1 MRSTLLPVLTWL
13 LIALS
18 CKDTVFPAEASV
30 PKHAQYRKLIEASP
44 GLVWYLPLQSFDEVL
59 AKEWRAE
66 GDRPQAVPGPDE
78 TMALRFSGKTTLTFG
93 PTPDL
98 DTEEAT
104 IELWFRPEFPAPAR
118 FNPCLIAKRE
128 SGDHRQTRWSIHVH
142 GDYSAIDLWNG
153 QEVASY
159 RPATGPLQPGQ
170 WYHLVVVS
178 TKEGTSVYLNGVPCL
193 PPQQSWQ
200 INRSEKNRPLNIG
213 SSQPAGAEF
222 FTGTICQVALYSRAL
237 TEEEIATHTDAM
249 GFHDIRLAAQTRYE
263 QVRRAEAEEQAKLE
277 EAREKRRREL
287 MEDPSLFARGAPT
300 VYEKD
305 RLTAID
311 LPVGGIG
318 VGAIHMDGTARRH
331 AWQIFGQVA
340 YRFVPHSFF
349 AVQVRSDD
357 RAVERILQ
365 TFPEEGLPPM
375 AEVRLVARYPLARY
389 EFIDPDF
396 PVQVSLETFN
406 PLIPTKVRDSAIPC
420 AVYQIT
426 VKNPTEHRL
435 SVTVLASQL
444 NATGY
449 RGDGPIED
457 VRHPNF
463 GGNVNRVVRTQGST
477 WLTMAQSQS
486 ANSGDGLVLLMKGDR
501 VHGVPAWTDIAQLRA
516 VVAKRDSQL
525 DANQLSAGPS
535 PAGETLKGALWRSLD
550 LEPGQAQTV
559 TCVLAWFFS
568 DLPAG
573 TGKWSCGGRR
583 YEAWWRSAEEV
594 AAEVDARL
602 SELEAGTRLYV
613 DSLYE
618 TNLPYWFVDRIASQV
633 AILRSPTVFWC
644 RDGYFG
650 GWEGCNIEAGCCPGN
665 CNHVWHYA
673 QAHARLFPELGRL
686 MREQEFRFQ
695 KEDGAIPHRQ
705 PDEFPAFDGQCG
717 AVLNSYREHL
727 LCRDSGWLA
736 KNWLAIKKAM
746 DYIIQRWDPNED
758 GVPSGPQWNTLDGEL
773 GGASSWLGS
782 LYLAALV
789 AAEKMAQLQG
799 ENDVA
804 ARYHRIRVSGQ
815 TNQDKL
821 LFNGEYYIQIPEPT
835 PYEDY
840 GQGCGIDQVLG
851 QWWAHQLDLGWVY
864 PPEHVRIALSS
875 LFHYNF
881 RGFMKGL
888 PQKPRKFVADEDAG
902 MQMFTW
908 PPGTKPPAKVIR
920 YASEVMTGFEYA
932 AAAAMIQ
939 AGLLRE
945 GFTVVRAIAVRYD
958 GRKRTGLT
966 PGNFTSWGYSGN
978 PFGDDECG
986 KFYARAM
993 SSWSLLLAC
1002 QGFIYDGPTQTI
1014 GFQPIWKPDDHISF
1028 FTAAEG
1034 WGVFCQKREPGQQV
1048 STIELRWGRLPLTKF
1063 ITELPDSALPKRVE
1077 CQKGGKAIPV
1087 QLEADKGRVACCLA
1101 EPIVLQPGEKLTFI
1115 LTY

>member
-1 MRSTLLPVLTWL
+1 MNSTFLLVATCLT
-13 LIALS
+13 IGLS
-18 CKDTVFPAEASV
+18 WQSTILGGELAAKKAGNY
-30 PKHAQYRKLIEASP
+30 HKLVESCP
-44 GLVWYLPLQSFDEVL
+44 GLTWYLPLQSLDNVL
-59 AKEWRAE
+59 TRE
-66 GDRPQAVPGPDE
+66 GRVQGDQPQIVPGPDE
-78 TMALRFSGKTTLTFG
+78 GTALHFSGTTTLTFG

-104 IELWFRPEFPAPAR
+104 IELWFRPEFTAPAR

-142 GDYSAIDLWNG
+142 GDYSGIDLWNG
-153 QEVASY
+153 REVASY
-159 RPATGPLQPGQ
+159 QPATGPLKPGQ

-178 TKEGTSVYLNGVPCL
+178 TKAGTTVYLNGMPCL
-193 PPQQSWQ
+193 PPRQSWQ
-200 INRSEKNRPLNIG
+200 INRSERNRPLNIG

-222 FTGTICQVALYSRAL
+222 FVGVICHVAVYSRAL
-237 TEEEIATHTDAM
+237 TEQEIAAHMDAM
-249 GFHDIRLAAQTRYE
+249 GFQAIRLAEQAKYE
-263 QVRRAEAEEQAKLE
+263 ERRRAEAEEQARLE

-287 MEDPSLFARGAPT
+287 MEDPSLFARGVPT
-300 VYEKD
+300 VYEKEH
-305 RLTAID
+305 LSAID
-311 LPVGGIG
+311 LPVGGNG
-318 VGAIHMDGTARRH
+318 VGAIHMDGAARRH

-349 AVQVRSDD
+349 AVRVSGDNRT
-357 RAVERILQ
+357 VERILQ
-365 TFPEEGLPPM
+365 TIPEEGLPPM
-375 AEVRLVARYPLARY
+375 AEVRLVARYPVARY
-389 EFIDPDF
+389 EFVDPEM
-396 PVQVSLETFN
+396 PAQVALEAFN
-406 PLIPTKVRDSAIPC
+406 PFIPTNLRDSAIPC
-420 AVYQIT
+420 AVYRMT
-426 VKNPTEHRL
+426 VTNPTKHRL

-449 RGDGPIED
+449 RGDGTIEG

-463 GGNVNRVVRTQGST
+463 GGNVNRVVRKEGST
-477 WLTMAQSQS
+477 WLTMGQSKS
-486 ANSGDGLVLLMKGDR
+486 ANSGDGLVLFMKGDR
-501 VHGVPAWTDIAQLRA
+501 VRGVPAWTDLAQLRESI
-516 VVAKRDSQL
+516 AKPAGQL
-525 DANQLSAGPS
+525 DAKEVSAGPS
-535 PAGETLKGALWRSLD
+535 AAGETLKGALWRSFD
-550 LEPGQAQTV
+550 LEPGQTQTV
-559 TCVLAWFFS
+559 TCVLTWFFS

-573 TGKWSCGGRR
+573 TGKWSCRGRR
-583 YEAWWRSAEEV
+583 YEAWWHGAEEV
-594 AAEVDARL
+594 AAELDARL
-602 SELEAGTRLYV
+602 PELEAATRLYG

-618 TNLPYWFVDRIASQV
+618 TNLPYWFVDRMASQV

-650 GWEGCNIEAGCCPGN
+650 GWEGCNLDAGCCPGN

-727 LCRDSGWLA
+727 LSRDSEWLA
-736 KNWLAIKKAM
+736 KNWTSIKRAM
-746 DYIIQRWDPNED
+746 DYIIRRWDSDED

-782 LYLAALV
+782 LYLASLA

-804 ARYHRIRVSGQ
+804 ARYHRIRLSGQ
-815 TNQDKL
+815 VKQDTM
-821 LFNGEYYIQIPEPT
+821 LFNGKYYIQISDPEPH
-835 PYEDY
+835 EDY
-840 GQGCGIDQVLG
+840 GQGCAIDQVLG

-864 PPEHVRIALSS
+864 PSEHVRTALAS
-875 LFHYNF
+875 LFRYNF
-881 RGFMKGL
+881 RGLMKGL

-908 PPGTKPPAKVIR
+908 PPGTEPPEKVIR

-939 AGLLRE
+939 AGLVRE
-945 GFTVVRAIAVRYD
+945 GFTVVRAIALRYD
-958 GRKRTGLT
+958 GRKRVGLT

-1002 QGFIYDGPTQTI
+1002 QGFIYDGPAQTI
-1014 GFQPIWKPDDHISF
+1014 GFCPTWKPDDHVSF

-1034 WGVFCQKREPGQQV
+1034 WGVFYQKREPGRQV
-1048 STIELRWGRLPLTKF
+1048 DTIELRWGQLPLAKF
-1063 ITELPDSALPKRVE
+1063 ITQLPDNALPNRGE
-1077 CQKGGKAIPV
+1077 CQKGGESIPV
-1087 QLEADKGRVACCLA
+1087 QVETDQGRVVCRLA
-1101 EPIVLQPGEKLTFI
+1101 QPIVLHAGEKVSFI

>member
-1 MRSTLLPVLTWL
+1 MRFSLLFIVTCL
-13 LIALS
+13 LIARNWESAVLA
-18 CKDTVFPAEASV
+18 AETTGQQV
-30 PKHAQYRKLIEASP
+30 THYQKLIEACP
-44 GLVWYLPLQSFDEVL
+44 GLTWYLPLQSFDDVL
-59 AKEWRAE
+59 AKEGRVE
-66 GDRPQAVPGPDE
+66 GNQPQVVRGPDG
-78 TMALRFSGKTTLTFG
+78 TMALRFSGKTAVTFG

-104 IELWFRPEFPAPAR
+104 IELWFCPQFQAPAR

-142 GDYSAIDLWNG
+142 GDYSSIDLWNG
-153 QEVASY
+153 REVASY
-159 RPATGPLQPGQ
+159 RPVTGSLQPGQ
-170 WYHLVVVS
+170 WYHLAVVS
-178 TKEGTSVYLNGVPCL
+178 TKAGTSVYLNGVPCL

-200 INRSEKNRPLNIG
+200 INRAEKNRPLNIG

-222 FTGTICQVALYSRAL
+222 FVGAICQVAVYGRAL
-237 TEEEIATHTDAM
+237 TEQEIAGHVDAL
-249 GFHDIRLAAQTRYE
+249 GFQAIRLAQQAKYGE
-263 QVRRAEAEEQAKLE
+263 VRRAEAEEQARLE
-277 EAREKRRREL
+277 AAREKRRREL
-287 MEDPSLFARGAPT
+287 MEDPALFARGTPT
-300 VYEKD
+300 VFEKD
-305 RLTAID
+305 RLAAID

-318 VGAIHMDGTARRH
+318 VGAIHMDGTARRR

-349 AVQVRSDD
+349 AVQVRGNGH
-357 RAVERILQ
+357 AVERILQ
-365 TFPEEGLPPM
+365 TTSEEGLPPM

-389 EFIDPDF
+389 EFVDPEM
-396 PVQVSLETFN
+396 PAQVALEAFN
-406 PLIPTKVRDSAIPC
+406 PFIPTNLRDSAIPC

-426 VKNPTEHRL
+426 VKNPTEHRI

-444 NATGY
+444 NAAGY
-449 RGDGPIED
+449 RGESDIEGT
-457 VRHPNF
+457 RHPSF
-463 GGNVNRVVRTQGST
+463 GGNVNRVVRKHGST
-477 WLTMAQSQS
+477 WLTMAQSKS
-486 ANSGDGLVLLMKGDR
+486 ANSRDGLVLVMKGDQ
-501 VHGVPAWTDIAQLRA
+501 VHGVPAWTDLAQLREA
-516 VVAKRDSQL
+516 IGNTAGQSDG
-525 DANQLSAGPS
+525 DEPSAGPS
-535 PAGETLKGALWRSLD
+535 PPGETLKGALWRSFD

-559 TCVLAWFFS
+559 TCVLTWFFT

-573 TGKWSCGGRR
+573 IRKWTCEGRR
-583 YEAWWRSAEEV
+583 YEAWWHSAEEV
-594 AAEVDARL
+594 AAELDVRL
-602 SELEAGTRLYV
+602 PELEAATRLYA

-650 GWEGCNIEAGCCPGN
+650 GWEGCNLDAGCCPGN

-705 PDEFPAFDGQCG
+705 PDQFPAFDGQCG

-727 LCRDSGWLA
+727 LSRDGTWLA
-736 KNWLAIKKAM
+736 KNWPFIKKAM
-746 DYIIQRWDPNED
+746 DYIIQRWDSDED

-782 LYLAALV
+782 LYLAALA
-789 AAEKMAQLQG
+789 AAERMAQLQG

-804 ARYHRIRVSGQ
+804 ARYHRIRLSGQ
-815 TNQDKL
+815 TKQDTM
-821 LFNGEYYIQIPEPT
+821 LFNGQYYIQIPEST

-840 GQGCGIDQVLG
+840 GEGCAIDQVLG
-851 QWWAHQLDLGWVY
+851 QWWAHQVDLGWVY
-864 PPEHVRIALSS
+864 PPDHVRTALAS
-875 LFHYNF
+875 LFRYNF

-908 PPGTKPPAKVIR
+908 PPGTHPPAKVIR

-939 AGLLRE
+939 AGLVRE
-945 GFTVVRAIAVRYD
+945 GFTVVRAIALRYD
-958 GRKRTGLT
+958 GRKRVGLT

-1002 QGFIYDGPTQTI
+1002 QGFIYDGPAQTI
-1014 GFQPIWKPDDHISF
+1014 GFCPVWKPDDHVSF

-1034 WGVFCQKREPGQQV
+1034 WGVFYQKREPGRQV
-1048 STIELRWGRLPLTKF
+1048 GTIDLRWGQLPLAKF
-1063 ITELPDSALPKRVE
+1063 ITELPENALLKRVE
-1077 CQKGGKAIPV
+1077 CQKGDETIPV
-1087 QLEADKGRVACCLA
+1087 QLKSDKGRVVCRLA
-1101 EPIVLQPGEKLTFI
+1101 QPIVLHAGEKVSFI